1 MTNLRQPSK
10 EHRCTYLKIPVSL
23 LVKYILLFQA
33 AFQTLVGCRGQSA
46 RPDHWGQMFPER
58 AGDEATTMIRERKMH
73 YSSIV
78 IFVPLAPQLCSQLR
92 NFWKTIKPGLNS
104 TCKTH
109 VCRQI
114 KARNVGF
121 KISERQPHQRGK
133 TNPNPEQGNAQDATE
148 IVSKLISSAQS
159 SIFSI

>member
-1 MTNLRQPSK
+1 MTNLRHPSK

-78 IFVPLAPQLCSQLR
+78 IFVPLALQLCSQLLETSGKQSR
-92 NFWKTIKPGLNS
+92 LVLIPP
-104 TCKTH
+104 
-109 VCRQI
+109 
-114 KARNVGF
+114 ARHMYVD
-121 KISERQPHQRGK
+121 R
-133 TNPNPEQGNAQDATE
+133 
-148 IVSKLISSAQS
+148 
-159 SIFSI
+159 